1 MKKIELLLLEDT
13 PEEAEELISFLEE
26 NNYHVEHVENA
37 REARQKIRSKPFDVV
52 ILDIM
57 IEGEPEGIAFAQEI
71 QDYGMNIPFL
81 FLTSMQSKG
90 IFQEAKYT
98 KPFNYLIKPHNELEL
113 LYALELAIESH
124 YEQSNTI
131 SIRPKQA
138 VLSPD
143 FLFIK
148 KKGKVLK
155 AEVSDINSIKVE
167 EKYCGLYCDDEDYMI
182 RMSLKKIQEMLASDD
197 FLQVHRNSV
206 VNIKKI
212 KEIYLDDNLIVMMN
226 GDQVSISERYKYVI
240 QKKLNIMG

>member
-13 PEEAEELISFLEE
+13 AEDAQELITFLEE
-26 NNYHVEHVENA
+26 NNYQVELAKNA
-37 REARQKIRSKPFDVV
+37 REARQKIQSKAFDVV

-57 IEGEPEGIAFAQEI
+57 IDGEPEGIAFAQEI
-71 QDYGMNIPFL
+71 QDYGMNVPFL

-98 KPFNYLIKPHNELEL
+98 KPFNYLIKPYNELEL

-143 FLFIK
+143 FLFVK
-148 KKGKVLK
+148 KKGKVVK
-155 AEVSDINSIKVE
+155 VSVADINSVQVE
-167 EKYCGLYCDDEDYMI
+167 EKYCSLNCGNESYLI
-182 RMSLKKIQEMLASDD
+182 RMSLKKVQEMLGSDQ
-197 FLQVHRNSV
+197 FLQVHRNSI
-206 VNIKKI
+206 VNLRKI
-212 KEIYLDDNLIVMMN
+212 KEIYFEDNLIVLESN
-226 GDQVSISERYKYVI
+226 DQISMSERYKATLS
-240 QKKLNIMG
+240 KHPLFFK

>member
-1 MKKIELLLLEDT
+1 MKNIDLLLLEDT
-13 PEEAEELISFLEE
+13 PEEAEDLIEFLTE
-26 NNYHVEHVENA
+26 NQYNVEWVKTA
-37 REARQKIRSKPFDVV
+37 DEARHKIRRRIFDVV

-57 IEGEPEGIAFAQEI
+57 IDGKPDGISFAQEI
-71 QDYGMNIPFL
+71 QDNGINVPFL

-124 YEQSNTI
+124 YNQSNSI
-131 SIRPKQA
+131 SIRPDRA

-143 FLFIK
+143 HLFIK

-155 AEVSDINSIKVE
+155 ADVSDINSIQVE
-167 EKYCGLYCDDEDYMI
+167 EKYCGLYCDDENYLI
-182 RMSLKKIQEMLASDD
+182 RMSLKKIQEMLANDH

-240 QKKLNIMG
+240 MKKLNIMG

>member
-13 PEEAEELISFLEE
+13 AEDANELTSFLED
-26 NNYHVEHVENA
+26 NNYKVEVAINA
-37 REARQKIRSKPFDVV
+37 NEARQKIKRKLFDIV

-57 IEGEPEGIAFAQEI
+57 IDGEPEGIAFAQEI
-71 QDYGMNIPFL
+71 QDNGIDVPFL

-143 FLFIK
+143 FLFVK
-148 KKGKVLK
+148 KKGKVVK
-155 AEVSDINSIKVE
+155 VAVSDINSIQVE
-167 EKYCGLYCDDEDYMI
+167 EKYCSLNCGNDSYLI
-182 RMSLKKIQEMLASDD
+182 RMSLKKVQEMLGSDQ
-197 FLQVHRNSV
+197 FLQVHRNSI
-206 VNIKKI
+206 VNLHKI
-212 KEIYLDDNLIVMMN
+212 KEIYFEDNLILLE
-226 GDQVSISERYKYVI
+226 GDDQISMSERYKAI
-240 QKKLNIMG
+240 LSKHPLFIR